1 MSTRKGWLVAPVLLA
16 LLACKGGRSEEEG
29 TIAPRVSAETT
40 ATVGST
46 TVPANANGKGKM
58 RIVESRAFTS
68 ESGFVMILG
77 EVINETGSW
86 VDRINVDVKLLDAA
100 GKPIGVSSV
109 AGAEGRGEGV
119 VPERSVLAP
128 GESSPFKY
136 IRDVKKLARPYAS
149 HELAARAFAAKYQ
162 QKVRVLGVTSVREE
176 LGFWKVTGTLTNE
189 ADRPCR
195 FPQAVIAFYGADG
208 KLYDVSSA
216 VPKDDTNSLAKG
228 ASWSF
233 DRQAALEDKTSA
245 VKSVKVWGSCA
256 QDH

>member
-1 MSTRKGWLVAPVLLA
+1 MSSRQSFFVVPVLLA
-16 LLACKGGRSEEEG
+16 LLACTGARDEAEG
-29 TIAPRVSAETT
+29 ATTARPESSSTEGSATVEVSA
-40 ATVGST
+40 S
-46 TVPANANGKGKM
+46 GKGKM

-68 ESGFVMILG
+68 ESGFVMIIG
-77 EVINETGSW
+77 EVFNDTGSW
-86 VDRINVDVKLLDAA
+86 VDRIGIDVKLLDAS

-119 VPERSVLAP
+119 VPERTVLAP

-136 IRDVKKLARPYAS
+136 IRDVKKLARPWAS
-149 HELAARAFAAKYQ
+149 HQLSAHAFAAKYR
-162 QKVRVLGVTSVREE
+162 QKVGVADVTSVREK
-176 LGFWKVTGTLTNE
+176 LGFWKVTGTLTNDG
-189 ADRPCR
+189 DRPCR

-216 VPKDDTNSLAKG
+216 VPKDDVKALAKG

-233 DRQAALEDKTSA
+233 DRPAALEDQSSV

-256 QDH
+256 QDS

>member
-1 MSTRKGWLVAPVLLA
+1 MSLRERWLAVPVLMA
-16 LLACKGGRSEEEG
+16 LLACKGAPTREE
-29 TIAPRVSAETT
+29 TSPPAPEVSPTGDDG
-40 ATVGST
+40 V
-46 TVPANANGKGKM
+46 VPASATGNGKM

-77 EVINETGSW
+77 EVFNDTGSW
-86 VDRINVDVKLLDAA
+86 VDTIGVDVQLLDAA
-100 GKPIGVSSV
+100 GKPINVDSV

-149 HELAARAFAAKYQ
+149 HKLAAHAFAAKYQ
-162 QKVRVLGVTSVREE
+162 QKVSVTGVTSAREE
-176 LGFWKVTGTLTNE
+176 LGYWKVTGTLTNG

-233 DRQAALEDKTSA
+233 DRPAALEDKTGL
-245 VKSVKVWGSCA
+245 VKSVKVWGTCA
-256 QDH
+256 QDQ